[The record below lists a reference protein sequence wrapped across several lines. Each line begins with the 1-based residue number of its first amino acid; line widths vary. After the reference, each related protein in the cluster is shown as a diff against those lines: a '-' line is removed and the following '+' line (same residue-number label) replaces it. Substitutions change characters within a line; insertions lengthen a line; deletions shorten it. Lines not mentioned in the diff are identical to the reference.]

1 MPYRA
6 RMGMSMFTTAL
17 FTTAFIIAALITGC
31 AAPTELAFDDAAVI
45 NRVTEATTTT
55 GPDPLTDEIDEVDEV
70 TAVGNTLPDV
80 IEKSFATLITGWANC
95 FHRPGRCDAALI
107 TAPNSPERAR
117 LAASLAYYAA
127 EQMRTKPDEGRLEW
141 GIESI
146 SFTSKDRARLITCEY
161 DTRIFFDASMA
172 DTELGDIIFDSTIWT
187 RRVEWT
193 LASGDNSWQLWS
205 RRIDRRSPA
214 VRFCTP

>member
-1 MPYRA
+1 MPYRT
-6 RMGMSMFTTAL
+6 RWGMTMFTTAL
-17 FTTAFIIAALITGC
+17 FTTAFIIAGLITGC
-31 AAPTELAFDDAAVI
+31 AAPTELAFDDAAAI
-45 NRVTEATTTT
+45 NRVAEATTTT
-55 GPDPLTDEIDEVDEV
+55 GPDPLTAELDEATAAVD
-70 TAVGNTLPDV
+70 TLPDA
-80 IEKSFATLITGWANC
+80 IEKSFATLITGWVNC

-107 TAPNSPERAR
+107 TAPNSPEQAR
-117 LAASLAYYAA
+117 LAASVAYYAA

-146 SFTSKDRARLITCEY
+146 SFTSADRARLITCEY

-193 LASGDNSWQLWS
+193 LANDNNSWQLWS

>member
-6 RMGMSMFTTAL
+6 RSGMSIFRTAVL
-17 FTTAFIIAALITGC
+17 TAVLSTGC
-31 AAPTELAFDDAAVI
+31 AAPTELAFDDAAAI
-45 NRVTEATTTT
+45 NRVAEATTTT
-55 GPDPLTDEIDEVDEV
+55 GPDPLTAELDEATAAVD
-70 TAVGNTLPDV
+70 TLPDA
-80 IEKSFATLITGWANC
+80 IEKSFATLITGWVNC

-117 LAASLAYYAA
+117 LAASAAYYAA

-193 LASGDNSWQLWS
+193 LGNDDNSWRLWS